1 VYYIV
6 VAKRCVTYFP
16 TKKQWY
22 HTPLLFCTPKT
33 QKGNIEMNITEF
45 VDMMGAN
52 KNFHYNKE
60 ELFELVKRDDK
71 LLMAMCDAVMKTYAD
86 VERIKKIIG

>member
-1 VYYIV
+1 
-6 VAKRCVTYFP
+6 
-16 TKKQWY
+16 
-22 HTPLLFCTPKT
+22 
-33 QKGNIEMNITEF
+33 MNITEF

-52 KNFHYNKE
+52 KDFHYNKE